1 MLRIKWQKGR
11 QPRRLL
17 CFSAAFFLMALTF
30 TLLLARAAHI
40 PAAMLLTGA
49 VAMLLCAGLTLLL
62 REETYRFRALLL
74 GLVAGWLWCCGYGCA
89 ALLPAQKL
97 DGFAGTLRVELT
109 DYAESHISY
118 GTAEGILTQ
127 ADGVACRRRVK
138 LYLLDG
144 TPEGAPGDVLTFQGT
159 LHAASRDWRTGLLPR
174 GLLLTVSQEGP
185 EILEPGAAMTALRR
199 MRVFSRRMA
208 QRIGTLLPGDEG
220 TLLSALLCGQK
231 APSGSELERA
241 LTLSGTRHIT
251 AVSGLHVS
259 ILAGAMIWLLG
270 KKRGLLLAIPVV
282 FCYGAI
288 VGFPASV
295 VRAGV
300 MLLFWA
306 GSFWLK
312 EEKDPLT
319 ALAAALLLLTAQDP
333 FSCLSPG
340 LLLSFG
346 ATLGLILLAGPLQR
360 AFTAPLN
367 KLSRPWLRKLLFY
380 IASTAASSL
389 AATLFTLPLNLLFF
403 ETVPLLSL
411 LYNILILWAVALGM
425 ELGILTLVIS
435 LISMPAAALFARWVA
450 RWPLWWVVTAVKSA
464 LGLRFAATDS
474 ANLFLAVFSGLIL
487 LVLLLWKGERLS
499 SRKTLLAAGALLSAA
514 VMLTAAERAVFGTL
528 QIVNS
533 GGQAVLLL
541 RGEEVC
547 VINAGARRETA
558 GEALAEAMTR
568 WNAAETG
575 LVLCTGEGYK
585 SQGGLLPLLEE
596 AHPQTLLLPS
606 ASGALPGEYE
616 VYGARYYKKTGAVKC
631 GDFTAELVQLSDKSY
646 LCRLLGQRSSVLL
659 AAGLKKKPLL
669 EALQQQDC
677 RADILIL
684 DGGQAQDFRVLY
696 RLFAA
701 AQPRQIYCIS
711 GSYDSDLPERCCGV
725 LIRRVG
731 SKGAA
736 ISYMR

>member
-1 MLRIKWQKGR
+1 M
-11 QPRRLL
+11 
-17 CFSAAFFLMALTF
+17 
-30 TLLLARAAHI
+30 
-40 PAAMLLTGA
+40 
-49 VAMLLCAGLTLLL
+49 
-62 REETYRFRALLL
+62 
-74 GLVAGWLWCCGYGCA
+74 
-89 ALLPAQKL
+89 
-97 DGFAGTLRVELT
+97 
-109 DYAESHISY
+109 
-118 GTAEGILTQ
+118 
-127 ADGVACRRRVK
+127 
-138 LYLLDG
+138 
-144 TPEGAPGDVLTFQGT
+144 
-159 LHAASRDWRTGLLPR
+159 
-174 GLLLTVSQEGP
+174 
-185 EILEPGAAMTALRR
+185 
-199 MRVFSRRMA
+199 
-208 QRIGTLLPGDEG
+208 
-220 TLLSALLCGQK
+220 
-231 APSGSELERA
+231 
-241 LTLSGTRHIT
+241 
-251 AVSGLHVS
+251 
-259 ILAGAMIWLLG
+259 
-270 KKRGLLLAIPVV
+270 
-282 FCYGAI
+282 
-288 VGFPASV
+288 
-295 VRAGV
+295 
-300 MLLFWA
+300 
-306 GSFWLK
+306 
-312 EEKDPLT
+312 
-319 ALAAALLLLTAQDP
+319 
-333 FSCLSPG
+333 
-340 LLLSFG
+340 
-346 ATLGLILLAGPLQR
+346 
-360 AFTAPLN
+360 
-367 KLSRPWLRKLLFY
+367 
-380 IASTAASSL
+380 
-389 AATLFTLPLNLLFF
+389 
-403 ETVPLLSL
+403 PLLSL

-435 LISMPAAALFARWVA
+435 LASMPAAALFVRWVA

-596 AHPQTLLLPS
+596 ARPQTLLLPS

-677 RADILIL
+677 RADVLIL

-725 LIRRVG
+725 PIRRVG
-731 SKGAA
+731 SEGAA